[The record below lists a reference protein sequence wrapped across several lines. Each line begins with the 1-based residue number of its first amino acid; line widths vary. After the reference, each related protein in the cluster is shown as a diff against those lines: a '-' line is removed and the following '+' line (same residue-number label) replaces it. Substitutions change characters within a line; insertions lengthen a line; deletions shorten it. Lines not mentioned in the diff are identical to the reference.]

1 MNKPWIA
8 VSAAVLL
15 ASPGAY
21 AAGAGGIG
29 EGDMEAGISVS
40 LASTEL
46 DFAGSK
52 TDSDVGI
59 IEIAGGK
66 FFTDQLEAK
75 VGLSAV
81 MTTDSDAGTLKLG
94 ADYLFTGPSAT
105 EIVPFVGGAFGLGMF
120 DTETDFLDVHGGIKY
135 FFRERTS
142 IEAKL
147 SFLSPTDSAYDS
159 ATDLTVGINIY
170 F

>member
-8 VSAAVLL
+8 VSAAMLL
-15 ASPGAY
+15 ASPGAW
-21 AAGAGGIG
+21 AAGGVG
-29 EGDMEAGISVS
+29 EGDFEAGLSVS
-40 LASTEL
+40 LASTEME
-46 DFAGSK
+46 FAG
-52 TDSDVGI
+52 TTVDSDVGL
-59 IEIAGGK
+59 IEVSGGK

-75 VGLSAV
+75 VGLSSVA
-81 MTTDSDAGTLKLG
+81 TTDTTTGTLKLG

-120 DTETDFLDVHGGIKY
+120 DTETDYLDIHGGIKY

>member
-8 VSAAVLL
+8 VSAAVLV

-21 AAGAGGIG
+21 AAGGVG
-29 EGDMEAGISVS
+29 EGDIEAGISVS
-40 LASTEL
+40 LASTEIES
-46 DFAGSK
+46 GG
-52 TDSDVGI
+52 TTEDSDVGL
-59 IEIAGGK
+59 IELSGGM
-66 FFTDQLEAK
+66 FFTDQIEAK

-81 MTTDSDAGTLKLG
+81 VTTDVTSGTLKLG
-94 ADYLFTGPSAT
+94 ADYLFTGPNAT
-105 EIVPFVGGAFGLGMF
+105 EIVPFAGGAFGLGMF
-120 DTETDFLDVHGGIKY
+120 DTETDYLDIHGGIKY

-142 IEAKL
+142 VEAKL

>member
-8 VSAAVLL
+8 ASAALLL

-21 AAGAGGIG
+21 AAGVG
-29 EGDMEAGISVS
+29 EGDIEAGISVS
-40 LASTEL
+40 LASTEIEY
-46 DFAGSK
+46 AGTT
-52 TDSDVGI
+52 TDSDVGL
-59 IEIAGGK
+59 IEVSGGM

-94 ADYLFTGPSAT
+94 ADYLFTGPNAT
-105 EIVPFVGGAFGLGMF
+105 EVVPFAGAAFGLGMF
-120 DTETDFLDVHGGIKY
+120 DTETDYLDLHGGIKY